1 MTTNRSHNVQALLQT
16 SLLLGILCAVFSQ
29 TVQAQAPGIAT
40 SGNTFVTTSAGTL
53 GYKHTVTKGEAV
65 VLRGINVSGSE
76 YSCLG
81 DGTDDGSATVWD
93 SSNLPANTSDYQTVV
108 NGMIDDW
115 HANVVRIP
123 LNEDCWLGVPT
134 SGQPTMIY
142 GSNYITPIVNFV
154 NVANA
159 SGMVAEVDLHV
170 GAGPEL
176 VDANSNQID
185 SFPAMDT
192 NYSLQFWEGVAQTF
206 ANNPAVIFN
215 LTNEP
220 EFAGNGGTGDNVA
233 EDWSCYVTGSY
244 EGTQCNTSMCYAS
257 NQCEGPNG
265 KSNTWNVQGVASVVT
280 AIRNTE
286 KTYSTNGTTHVIII
300 AGLDYSNEL
309 NDWLTYVPPNLSSMT
324 DIAAGV
330 HIYYDLD
337 CETASCW
344 STQEGGILEANDPV
358 VIDETGEG
366 QNGDKCTGKDTSTM
380 VAWANAPTDSQGA
393 SEPQVGYWFW
403 AFTKTGGC
411 SEPALLSN
419 NSTFAPSTKY
429 KYGQVAQS
437 ALTSIQ

>member
-1 MTTNRSHNVQALLQT
+1 MMTCKSHNVQVLFQT
-16 SLLLGILCAVFSQ
+16 MLLGIVCSVFFQ
-29 TVQAQAPGIAT
+29 TAQAQAPGIVT
-40 SGNTFVTTSAGTL
+40 SGNKFVTTSAGSL
-53 GYKHTVTKGEAV
+53 GYNHTVTKGESV

-108 NGMIDDW
+108 SGMINDW
-115 HANVVRIP
+115 HANIVRIP

-134 SGQPTMIY
+134 TGQSTMLY
-142 GSNYITPIVNFV
+142 GSSYITPIVNFV

-170 GAGPEL
+170 GGGPEL
-176 VDANSNQID
+176 VNAKSNQID
-185 SFPAMDT
+185 NFPAMDT
-192 NYSLQFWEGVAQTF
+192 NYSLQFWESAAQTF

-220 EFAGNGGTGDNVA
+220 EFAGNGGSGDNVA

-244 EGTQCNTSMCYAS
+244 NGTQCNTSMCYAS

-286 KTYSTNGTTHVIII
+286 KTYSTNNTSHVIIVG
-300 AGLDYSNEL
+300 GLDYSNEL
-309 NDWLTYVPPNLSSMT
+309 NDWLTYVPANLSSMT
-324 DIAAGV
+324 NIAAGV

-344 STQEGGILEANDPV
+344 STQEGGILAANYPV
-358 VIDETGEG
+358 AIDETGELPKSQG
-366 QNGDKCTGKDTSTM
+366 GDGCTGTETKSM
-380 VAWANAPTDSQGA
+380 VSWANSSSP
-393 SEPQVGYWFW
+393 EVGYWFW
-403 AFTKTGGC
+403 AFTKNGGC
-411 SEPALLSN
+411 AEPVLLKTNASPFTPA
-419 NSTFAPSTKY
+419 SG
-429 KYGQVAQS
+429 YGAEAQS
-437 ALTSIQ
+437 ALTAIQ